1 MFKDIHLSIDNN
13 NNKVNFGYAI
23 DKDKIIIKTIDELQI
38 GNILKI
44 FYDENIYNIKLNK
57 NTKFTDGKNG
67 EIFINL
73 DIKELSFSLTPKKNY
88 FVKTIYKYINKLIDK
103 DTLINEINV
112 FINSK
117 TGKKYINDL
126 NHLLETIENRDM
138 NIEDLITNNED
149 EYERIFNL
157 VTHNQTYIEI
167 AQNMS
172 DLELMLLITSYI
184 FVPSIP
190 KIDQDYFN
198 DLVNVAKDYDNALE
212 NIWRLGMNFDGKGYN
227 FDLLDDFFV
236 NSKNI
241 WYLGEYI
248 NGIQQINQEK
258 IVNKILGTKDKEFI
272 KQVVEDELILYNLDK
287 EYKIILESNI

>member
-1 MFKDIHLSIDNN
+1 MFKDIHLSID

-236 NSKNI
+236 NSRDI

-258 IVNKILGTKDKEFI
+258 IVNKILRTKDKEFI
-272 KQVVEDELILYNLDK
+272 KQVLEDELILYNLDK